1 MRRSFTT
8 RRSSRR
14 LPLRGRR
21 RLGAVLSMELILV
34 LPIALALIFAS
45 IEVGMLWS
53 AGQRV
58 HEAAAEG
65 CRTASFR
72 GADVAAVRRSIENR
86 LGRKS
91 MIDACQID
99 VQPATAE
106 KPEVCVTVSVP
117 MRCAAPDLLCFVGFS
132 LGDRKLVSQTIMRKE

>member
-1 MRRSFTT
+1 MRRSHPQP
-8 RRSSRR
+8 RRS
-14 LPLRGRR
+14 LRHRR

-45 IEVGMLWS
+45 IEVGMIWA

-58 HEAAAEG
+58 NEAAAAG

-72 GADVAAVRRSIENR
+72 GCDASAIRRSVESR
-86 LGRKS
+86 LARKP

-99 VQPATAE
+99 VQPATPD

-117 MRCAAPDLLCFVGFS
+117 MRSAAPDLLSFIGFS